1 MIKNQEI
8 IDNLFEELVPASGKA
23 DNKAGE
29 LVRALCRIGYRY
41 YNDGDIIGIGYG
53 KETCNAA
60 ARFMGKRGSDEMAR
74 ILGEM
79 WGNGNESEYEDLLN
93 ELSEITVDYIKAH
106 PELKN
111 EPTEDMFDHF
121 DKYEDYDDE
130 DCDDEDEENIYRY
143 YTW

>member
-60 ARFMGKRGSDEMAR
+60 ARFMGKRGCDEMAR